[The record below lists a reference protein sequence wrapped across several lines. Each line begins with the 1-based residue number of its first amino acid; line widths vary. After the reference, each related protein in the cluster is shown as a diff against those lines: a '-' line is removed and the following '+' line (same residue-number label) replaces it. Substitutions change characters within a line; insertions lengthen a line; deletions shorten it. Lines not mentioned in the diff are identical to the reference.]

1 MSTEVPDGATQR
13 HSRMME
19 LLTFINLTEPHG
31 ATITQIQSHMLT
43 VFGLK
48 FRTTSEMVRELA
60 MSGTVK
66 VDGHGFY
73 HLTER
78 QQAAMRTM
86 VAQEKTDNAVGPL
99 IKRIDKVKDDK
110 ARVKLEKLASK
121 LYEVLLE
128 AESQPTE
135 EQQ

>member
-19 LLTFINLTEPHG
+19 LLTFINLNEPHG
-31 ATITQIQSHMLT
+31 ATITHIQAHMLQ

-60 MSGTVK
+60 MSGTIK

-73 HLTER
+73 HLTEK
-78 QQAAMRTM
+78 QQVAMKTL
-86 VAQEKTDNAVGPL
+86 VAQEKAGNVVDPL

-110 ARVKLEKLASK
+110 ARVKLEKLASR

>member
-19 LLTFINLTEPHG
+19 LLTFINLNEPHG
-31 ATITQIQSHMLT
+31 ATVTHIQAHMLQ

-66 VDGHGFY
+66 VDGHGFPDKIG
-73 HLTER
+73 
-78 QQAAMRTM
+78 AMIN
-86 VAQEKTDNAVGPL
+86 EKSREEGGL
-99 IKRIDKVKDDK
+99 LKDR
-110 ARVKLEKLASK
+110 A
-121 LYEVLLE
+121 
-128 AESQPTE
+128 PTI
-135 EQQ
+135 QRR

>member
-19 LLTFINLTEPHG
+19 LLTFINLNEPHG
-31 ATITQIQSHMLT
+31 ATITHIQAHMLQ

-60 MSGTVK
+60 MSGVIK

-73 HLTER
+73 HLTEK
-78 QQAAMRTM
+78 QQAAMKALI
-86 VAQEKTDNAVGPL
+86 AQEKTSGVVDPL
-99 IKRIDKVKDDK
+99 IRRIDKVKDDK
-110 ARVKLEKLASK
+110 VRAKLQRLASK
-121 LYEVLLE
+121 LYETLLE
-128 AESQPTE
+128 VESQPVE
-135 EQQ
+135 EQR

>member
-60 MSGTVK
+60 MSGTIK

-73 HLTER
+73 HLTEK
-78 QQAAMRTM
+78 QQAAMKTLI
-86 VAQEKTDNAVGPL
+86 AHEKTSNVVDPL

>member
-48 FRTTSEMVRELA
+48 FRTTSEMVRELT
-60 MSGTVK
+60 MSGTIK

-73 HLTER
+73 HLTEK
-78 QQAAMRTM
+78 QQAAMKTL
-86 VAQEKTDNAVGPL
+86 VAHEKTSSVVDPL

>member
-31 ATITQIQSHMLT
+31 ATITQIQSHMLQ

-60 MSGTVK
+60 MSGTIK

-73 HLTER
+73 HLTEK
-78 QQAAMRTM
+78 QQAAMKTL
-86 VAQEKTDNAVGPL
+86 VAQEKTSNVVDPL

-121 LYEVLLE
+121 LYEVLLG
-128 AESQPTE
+128 AESETTE
-135 EQQ
+135 E

>member
-1 MSTEVPDGATQR
+1 MGLSTEVPDGATQR

-48 FRTTSEMVRELA
+48 FRTTSEMVKELA
-60 MSGTVK
+60 LSGTLRA
-66 VDGHGFY
+66 DGHGFY

-78 QQAAMRTM
+78 QQTAFKRM
-86 VAQEKTDNAVGPL
+86 VAQEEKEKLVTPL
-99 IKRIDKVKDDK
+99 LKRIDKIKDDK
-110 ARVKLEKLASK
+110 TRREAEKLYGRLLDILPEQESAS
-121 LYEVLLE
+121 E
-128 AESQPTE
+128 
-135 EQQ
+135 

>member
-1 MSTEVPDGATQR
+1 VGLSTEVPDGATQR

-48 FRTTSEMVRELA
+48 FRTTSEMVKELA
-60 MSGTVK
+60 LSGTLRA
-66 VDGHGFY
+66 DGHGFY

-78 QQAAMRTM
+78 QQTAFKRM
-86 VAQEKTDNAVGPL
+86 VAQEEKEKLVTPL
-99 IKRIDKVKDDK
+99 LKRIDKIKDDK
-110 ARVKLEKLASK
+110 TRREAEKLYGRLLDILPEQESAS
-121 LYEVLLE
+121 E
-128 AESQPTE
+128 
-135 EQQ
+135 

>member
-19 LLTFINLTEPHG
+19 LLTFINLNEPHG
-31 ATITQIQSHMLT
+31 ATITHIQAHMLQ

-73 HLTER
+73 HLTEK

-128 AESQPTE
+128 AESQPKE